1 MEDPKKRTA
10 AWPAVYFI
18 RDDLKNE
25 KMGLV
30 DDMMTMSSHY
40 WAGTDPIQD
49 AVLQNISDRIEEIN
63 MILHKVN
70 MGMYEAPSDD

>member
-25 KMGLV
+25 KARLV
-30 DDMMTMSSHY
+30 DDMRGMSMNY

-49 AVLQNISDRIEEIN
+49 AMLKNIGDRIEEIN
-63 MILHKVN
+63 KILHNVN
-70 MGMYEAPSDD
+70 MGNYEAPSDD